1 MGSKQ
6 NTVIAAPHFP
16 FLLPHSYETAVI
28 VPSWSQGPR
37 GEGLP
42 YSHASR
48 HWVWW
53 GTQGHEGLP
62 WNPRGTHT
70 HTADTHTHTYKEQSR
85 RAQMHAKR
93 RADTCKP
100 TRHVQY
106 TYEHTNRQINTKA
119 GGCTYSLAHLNT
131 HRHWQSIKNTA
142 NRGLTQT
149 QTRWYSLAQQLAI
162 TSNI

>member
-1 MGSKQ
+1 MSP
-6 NTVIAAPHFP
+6 V
-16 FLLPHSYETAVI
+16 
-28 VPSWSQGPR
+28 GPR
-37 GEGLP
+37 VPVVKAYPIVMPPDTESDEEHKATKAYPETPGE
-42 YSHASR
+42 
-48 HWVWW
+48 
-53 GTQGHEGLP
+53 
-62 WNPRGTHT
+62 HT
-70 HTADTHTHTYKEQSR
+70 HTQPTHTHTYKEQSR